1 MLILDCPNCGK
12 EMQSGFLQAGNIIAF
27 NKTRHKLSLNPKDQ
41 DDVMIASKAIFSTD
55 FNGFICKA
63 CGLVVFDY
71 KNSISRL

>member
-55 FNGFICKA
+55 FNGFI
-63 CGLVVFDY
+63 
-71 KNSISRL
+71 